1 MITLHPYQAKAA
13 KDVEA
18 ILRAHRIAYL
28 VGEPRVGKTLT
39 AMEVVRSLGIK
50 TALVVTKKKAIS
62 SIEKDRDSYGLKD
75 VVTVTNFE
83 QLPKFAGKSFGLLI
97 CDESH
102 GVSSYP
108 KPSKRFKDL
117 QQIHRSGVLLMSG
130 TPSPESY
137 SQLFFQ
143 FRLGSAPWG
152 MYKSFYQW
160 AAEFVNVRQKYVGT
174 GQKVNDYSDAYKD
187 KVLGAVRH
195 LMVTVS
201 QQDAGFTTE
210 IEEHIHLVEMKP
222 RTYRLATRIMRDGV
236 IGTPK
241 GRAVV
246 ADTGAKKLSK
256 LQQVYGG
263 AVITE
268 RHGPVTFDRSKAEYI
283 KKTFGHTRHAILYKY
298 NAEGDILKQ
307 AYGDAA
313 TDSPELFNAD
323 PAKVFIGQVQA
334 SREGVN
340 LSSAD
345 NLIFCGIDYA
355 ALSYLQGRERA
366 SYRGRESAS
375 HIHWIFAK
383 GGMEP
388 KVYDTVR
395 SKDDFTLSHFKR
407 YVREHISAEA
417 DQGVRGAGVS
427 RHQIDPS
434 EQGRVSRL
442 TLFDA

>member
-13 KDVEA
+13 NDVEA
-18 ILRAHRIAYL
+18 ILRTHRIAYL
-28 VGEPRVGKTLT
+28 AGSPRTGKTLT

-97 CDESH
+97 CDEGH
-102 GVSSYP
+102 CIGSYA

-117 QQIHRSGVLLMSG
+117 QQIHRSWVLLMSG

-201 QQDAGFTTE
+201 QHDAGFTT
-210 IEEHIHLVEMKP
+210 
-222 RTYRLATRIMRDGV
+222 
-236 IGTPK
+236 
-241 GRAVV
+241 
-246 ADTGAKKLSK
+246 
-256 LQQVYGG
+256 
-263 AVITE
+263 
-268 RHGPVTFDRSKAEYI
+268 
-283 KKTFGHTRHAILYKY
+283 
-298 NAEGDILKQ
+298 
-307 AYGDAA
+307 
-313 TDSPELFNAD
+313 
-323 PAKVFIGQVQA
+323 
-334 SREGVN
+334 
-340 LSSAD
+340 
-345 NLIFCGIDYA
+345 
-355 ALSYLQGRERA
+355 
-366 SYRGRESAS
+366 
-375 HIHWIFAK
+375 
-383 GGMEP
+383 
-388 KVYDTVR
+388 
-395 SKDDFTLSHFKR
+395 
-407 YVREHISAEA
+407 
-417 DQGVRGAGVS
+417 
-427 RHQIDPS
+427 
-434 EQGRVSRL
+434 
-442 TLFDA
+442 

>member
-1 MITLHPYQAKAA
+1 MITLHPYQTKAA
-13 KDVEA
+13 KDLEA
-18 ILRAHRIAYL
+18 ILRVHRIAYL
-28 VGEPRVGKTLT
+28 AASPRTGKTLT
-39 AMEVVRSLGIK
+39 AMEVVRALGIK
-50 TALVVTKKKAIS
+50 TALLVTKKKAIS
-62 SIEKDRDSYGLKD
+62 SIEKDRDSYGLQD

-97 CDESH
+97 CDEGH
-102 GVSSYP
+102 CVSSYP

-152 MYKSFYQW
+152 QYKSFYQW
-160 AAEFVNVRQKYVGT
+160 ATDFVNVRQKFVGT
-174 GQKVNDYSDAYKD
+174 GQKVNDYSDACKD
-187 KVLGAVRH
+187 KVLSAVRH

-201 QQDAGFTTE
+201 QQAAGFTTD

-246 ADTGAKKLSK
+246 ADTGAKRLSK

-268 RHGPVTFDRSKAEYI
+268 RHGPVVFDRSKAEYI
-283 KKTFGHTRHAILYKY
+283 KATFGHTRHGILYKY
-298 NAEGDILKQ
+298 NAEGDMLRR
-307 AYGDAA
+307 AYGEAA

-323 PAKVFIGQVQA
+323 PTKVYIGQVQA

-340 LSSAD
+340 LGRAD

-395 SKDDFTLSHFKR
+395 GKDDYTLAHFNRDKR
-407 YVREHISAEA
+407 LLLSQNTKQHEELSF
-417 DQGVRGAGVS
+417 Q
-427 RHQIDPS
+427 
-434 EQGRVSRL
+434 
-442 TLFDA
+442 